1 MSFIVFG
8 NLPISV
14 PPVKDTTPC
23 LEQMTQYETCILDSG
38 SFVVETVHPNWP
50 TLFPRLLTD
59 GKLTEPE
66 YHESFGGK
74 QFEAEAQL
82 PLTKKD
88 KQYLWEC
95 EEERFVY
102 KACLRKLV
110 SLRRSPRHTSWHTA
124 QVSNLS
130 FQ

>member
-23 LEQMTQYETCILDSG
+23 LEQMTQYENCITDAG
-38 SFVVETVHPNWP
+38 YFTPETVHPNWP
-50 TLFPRLLTD
+50 TMFPRLLSD
-59 GKLTEPE
+59 GKLVDPE

-74 QFEAEAQL
+74 KYEVELQL

-102 KACLRKLV
+102 KACLRKLI
-110 SLRRSPRHTSWHTA
+110 SLKRTAKHTSWHTA